1 MLEACEETLRY
12 HGYEVC
18 LSDTPDGGIAA
29 VQEQTFD
36 LMLLDLK
43 MPGKDGLEV
52 LEELRSIDKNLVK
65 VTVNPIPHDLHGSG
79 GGQART
85 FDYLPKPFSPD

>member
-36 LMLLDLK
+36 LMRLWPQVVQTTPIK
-43 MPGKDGLEV
+43 
-52 LEELRSIDKNLVK
+52 SI
-65 VTVNPIPHDLHGSG
+65 TC
-79 GGQART
+79 
-85 FDYLPKPFSPD
+85 